1 MPPISICGLTSS
13 PAASLRIVD
22 GYAPLRPVS
31 SFEIVSRATPLL
43 SANSSWLITAPCR
56 MRRKRGRSI
65 LQTSKTLQK
74 PCIKPTTM
82 LRYLEYSVLS
92 GIRGSLVMSLDPR
105 LVVPYV
111 TEQSPR
117 GERTMDIY
125 SRLLAD
131 RIIFIGMPVDD
142 QIANVVMAQ
151 LLHLDSEDPEQ
162 DINLYINSPG
172 GSVHAGMAIYD
183 TMQYV
188 NADVATTALGMAAS
202 MGSFLLT
209 AGAKGKRSALPNARI
224 LLHQPHIGGGL
235 GGQVSDVEIHARELV
250 RTKKRMNELY
260 SQMTGQPIEKI
271 ERDTD
276 RDYMLGPEEA
286 LEYGVIDRVVNRLQE
301 GVIAAGG

>member
-1 MPPISICGLTSS
+1 MG
-13 PAASLRIVD
+13 
-22 GYAPLRPVS
+22 
-31 SFEIVSRATPLL
+31 
-43 SANSSWLITAPCR
+43 
-56 MRRKRGRSI
+56 
-65 LQTSKTLQK
+65 
-74 PCIKPTTM
+74 
-82 LRYLEYSVLS
+82 
-92 GIRGSLVMSLDPR
+92 LDPR

-131 RIIFIGMPVDD
+131 RIIFIGTPVDD
-142 QIANVVMAQ
+142 QVANVVMAQ

-172 GSVHAGMAIYD
+172 GSVYAGMAIYD
-183 TMQYV
+183 TMQFV

-224 LLHQPHIGGGL
+224 LLHQPHIGGGI

-250 RTKKRMNELY
+250 RTKRRMNELY
-260 SQMTGQPIEKI
+260 AEMTGQPIEKI

-286 LEYGVIDRVVNRLQE
+286 VEYGVIDRVVNRPAE
-301 GVIAAGG
+301 SVISARK